1 MRLSLRRRSG
11 GWSVVT
17 ARVPECHLKRTVA
30 VTASTG
36 SSRSLERDAWGFA
49 LEDRLLG
56 SATGRERLQGHLGGS
71 TCLRGSSTQLP
82 TLERRAWLSY
92 SDGSGHSCHRCRCG
106 CSRCHIEDAA
116 VRGCVGIA
124 RAFGIDKQLVT
135 PTNPDLRF
143 EEGLVFPPP
152 RPMGWTVFLMFGDSQ
167 QSEALEWWM
176 SSERPISYTD
186 CFHIMHEV
194 PLEAAGGLRFC
205 ELAGGGQA
213 PLPASSRRD
222 RTER

>member
-1 MRLSLRRRSG
+1 MSGCKVTSVAPLVFEAALLSSLHLSDVRGFLILTAAVILVIGVGAGVLGATSRTPT
-11 GWSVVT
+11 SV
-17 ARVPECHLKRTVA
+17 EC
-30 VTASTG
+30 AS
-36 SSRSLERDAWGFA
+36 
-49 LEDRLLG
+49 
-56 SATGRERLQGHLGGS
+56 
-71 TCLRGSSTQLP
+71 
-82 TLERRAWLSY
+82 
-92 SDGSGHSCHRCRCG
+92 
-106 CSRCHIEDAA
+106 